1 MKHKIIL
8 FLMLVSLIF
17 ISCDSDYSG
26 EVSDSFD
33 MYYAVEDPD
42 SSSYS
47 LEFYVNSTGGIISL
61 DNLSGNYISDSLVM
75 SVTES
80 DSFYMKL
87 TKMFSTIHE
96 DTLIMKVYKGRSVF
110 AKDTL
115 FGTGVKELKGKF
127 NQ

>member
-8 FLMLVSLIF
+8 FLMLISLIF

-26 EVSDSFD
+26 DASDTFN
-33 MYYAVEDPD
+33 MYYAVEGGD
-42 SSSYS
+42 SLLLYS
-47 LEFYVNSTGGIISL
+47 LDFYVNSTNGIIEVDSL
-61 DNLSGNYISDSLVM
+61 EGNYVSDAFEV
-75 SVTES
+75 VES

-87 TKMFSTIHE
+87 TNFNDSTLYLFI
-96 DTLIMKVYKGRSVF
+96 YKGQGIF

-115 FGTGVKELKGKF
+115 SGIDSLELKGKF